1 MRLNLKNNMKNILIF
16 IIVSLSILNLNAQ
29 KTTKLDRPKLVVG
42 IVVDQMRYDYLTRFY
57 NKYGDGGFKRL
68 MNDGFNCENA
78 HFNYIPTYTAVGHA
92 SIYTGTTSSTHGIIS
107 NDWYDKF
114 LKKSIYCVD
123 DFNYIAVGTKKQGEQ
138 KSPYRLLTTTI
149 TDELRLAQ
157 NMNGKTISIGIKDR
171 SAVLPGGH
179 TSNGS
184 YWFIG
189 KNEGKFITSSY
200 YMDSLPKWVN
210 DFNSSGWAKKYVEQ
224 KWETLYPINTYTESI
239 ADDNEFEEAFKGE
252 ESPTFPHDLPNL
264 RNRNNNFDL
273 IKCTPFGNS
282 IVAEFAKKA
291 IKNENLGK
299 GEYTDFLAIGF
310 SSPDYIGHQFGVDSK
325 EVEDTYLRL
334 DLVLEDFL
342 NYLDKNIGADNYTL
356 FLTADHAAVQVP
368 SYLSALKIPAG
379 YIDQDDFRKF
389 VIEISKKHF
398 NSGEL
403 IENISNFQ
411 VFLDKEKIS
420 KLHLDHNKI
429 AQVLA
434 DEIINYEGVHK
445 VVTAKTLQNTVFTK
459 GILRN
464 LQNGYNQKLSGDVLI
479 VPNPATIIDSK
490 TGSTHGSGFS
500 YDTHVPMIFFGKGI
514 NNGSSNTFI
523 PIIDIAPTIANL
535 LQIEFPNGTIGE
547 VIENAL
553 K

>member
-1 MRLNLKNNMKNILIF
+1 MKKILVF

-107 NDWYDKF
+107 NNWYDKF

-123 DFNYIAVGTKKQGEQ
+123 DFNYTAVGTEKKGEQ
-138 KSPYRLLTTTI
+138 KSPNRMLTTTI

-252 ESPTFPHDLPNL
+252 DSPTFPHDLPNL

-273 IKCTPFGNS
+273 IKSTPFGNS

-299 GEYTDFLAIGF
+299 GEYTDFLAISF

-342 NYLDKNIGADNYTL
+342 NYLDKNVGTDNYTL

-368 SYLSALKIPAG
+368 SYLNTLKIPAG

-389 VIEISKKHF
+389 IIEISKKHF
-398 NSGEL
+398 NSGKL

-411 VFLDKEKIS
+411 VFMNKDKIS
-420 KLHLDHNKI
+420 ELHLDPNEI
-429 AQVLA
+429 AQVLV

-479 VPNPATIIDSK
+479 VPNPATIVNSK
-490 TGSTHGSGFS
+490 TGSQHGSGFS
-500 YDTHVPMIFFGKGI
+500 YDTHVPMMFYGKGI

-523 PIIDIAPTIANL
+523 PIVDIAPTIANL
-535 LQIEFPNGTIGE
+535 LQIEFPNGTTGKI
-547 VIENAL
+547 IEKAL

>member
-1 MRLNLKNNMKNILIF
+1 M
-16 IIVSLSILNLNAQ
+16 NLNAQ
-29 KTTKLDRPKLVVG
+29 KTTKLDRPNLVVG

-57 NKYGDGGFKRL
+57 KKYGNGGFKRL

-107 NDWYDKF
+107 NNWYDKF

-123 DFNYIAVGTKKQGEQ
+123 DFNYIAVGTEKQGEQ
-138 KSPYRLLTTTI
+138 KSPNRMLTTTI

-189 KNEGKFITSSY
+189 KNEGKFITSTY

-239 ADDNEFEEAFKGE
+239 ADDNEFEEAYKGE

-273 IKCTPFGNS
+273 IKSTPFGNS

-299 GEYTDFLAIGF
+299 GEYTDFLAISF

-342 NYLDKNIGADNYTL
+342 NYLDKNVGTDNYTL

-368 SYLSALKIPAG
+368 SYLNTLKIPAG

-389 VIEISKKHF
+389 IIEISKKHF
-398 NSGEL
+398 NSGKL

-411 VFLDKEKIS
+411 VFLNKEKIS
-420 KLHLDHNKI
+420 ELHLDQNEI
-429 AQVLA
+429 AQVLV

-445 VVTAKTLQNTVFTK
+445 VVTAKTLQNTVFTE
-459 GILRN
+459 GVLRN

-479 VPNPATIIDSK
+479 VLNPATIVNSK
-490 TGSTHGSGFS
+490 TGSQHGSGFS
-500 YDTHVPMIFFGKGI
+500 YDTHVPMMFYGKGI

-523 PIIDIAPTIANL
+523 PIVDIAPTIANL
-535 LQIEFPNGTIGE
+535 LQIEFPNGTTGKI
-547 VIENAL
+547 IEKAL